1 MSEKIFIHVDMDA
14 FFASIEQHDNP
25 SYKGKPVIV
34 GGDLNETR
42 SVVSTCSYEAR
53 KFGVHSA
60 MPLQKAYKLC
70 PNGIFV
76 KTNMKRY
83 CEVSASIMEILK
95 NFSPDV
101 NALSIDEASVDLT
114 GTEKLFG
121 PPEKTAEKI
130 RTEIKSKTGLTVSIG
145 MAQNHYLAKIA
156 SEVNKPD
163 GFFRIYPGK
172 EIDFMLNL
180 PLKKVWGIGDKTLKK
195 LNSFGIFSTKQLYEK
210 SLEILTM
217 KFGSASGK
225 FLYNVVRGIETLE
238 LQKPSSR
245 SISAENTFP
254 FDLTDLYTEE
264 TKLLELCQTVMF
276 RLLKEKSNGKTISLK
291 IRYEDFST
299 VSVQET
305 LDEYITSTDFLFSRV
320 KNLFEKKVIHSKGIR
335 LLGVGISNL
344 EYTSEIHQQNLF
356 DFGETKKQAVENAIM
371 KIQGKNPELKI
382 VKARLLK

>member
-70 PNGIFV
+70 PDGIFV

-121 PPEKTAEKI
+121 PPEKTAEKN
-130 RTEIKSKTGLTVSIG
+130 
-145 MAQNHYLAKIA
+145 QNRNQVKNRPY
-156 SEVNKPD
+156 
-163 GFFRIYPGK
+163 
-172 EIDFMLNL
+172 
-180 PLKKVWGIGDKTLKK
+180 
-195 LNSFGIFSTKQLYEK
+195 SFNRNGAK
-210 SLEILTM
+210 SLSC
-217 KFGSASGK
+217 KNRF
-225 FLYNVVRGIETLE
+225 
-238 LQKPSSR
+238 R
-245 SISAENTFP
+245 S
-254 FDLTDLYTEE
+254 
-264 TKLLELCQTVMF
+264 KQT
-276 RLLKEKSNGKTISLK
+276 
-291 IRYEDFST
+291 
-299 VSVQET
+299 
-305 LDEYITSTDFLFSRV
+305 
-320 KNLFEKKVIHSKGIR
+320 
-335 LLGVGISNL
+335 
-344 EYTSEIHQQNLF
+344 
-356 DFGETKKQAVENAIM
+356 
-371 KIQGKNPELKI
+371 
-382 VKARLLK
+382 

>member
-1 MSEKIFIHVDMDA
+1 
-14 FFASIEQHDNP
+14 
-25 SYKGKPVIV
+25 
-34 GGDLNETR
+34 
-42 SVVSTCSYEAR
+42 
-53 KFGVHSA
+53 

-276 RLLKEKSNGKTISLK
+276 RLLKEKSNGKTITLK

>member
-1 MSEKIFIHVDMDA
+1 MDA

-276 RLLKEKSNGKTISLK
+276 RLLKEKSNGKTITLK

-320 KNLFEKKVIHSKGIR
+320 KNLFEKKS
-335 LLGVGISNL
+335 
-344 EYTSEIHQQNLF
+344 F
-356 DFGETKKQAVENAIM
+356 
-371 KIQGKNPELKI
+371 IQKESGF
-382 VKARLLK
+382 

>member
-1 MSEKIFIHVDMDA
+1 
-14 FFASIEQHDNP
+14 
-25 SYKGKPVIV
+25 
-34 GGDLNETR
+34 
-42 SVVSTCSYEAR
+42 
-53 KFGVHSA
+53 
-60 MPLQKAYKLC
+60 
-70 PNGIFV
+70 
-76 KTNMKRY
+76 
-83 CEVSASIMEILK
+83 
-95 NFSPDV
+95 
-101 NALSIDEASVDLT
+101 
-114 GTEKLFG
+114 
-121 PPEKTAEKI
+121 
-130 RTEIKSKTGLTVSIG
+130 

-276 RLLKEKSNGKTISLK
+276 RLLKEKSNGKTITLK